1 MEHVFVD
8 TNIVIDLLQK
18 RENFYQ
24 EAQELFTKADR
35 KKLKLYIS
43 ALTFANTYYILSKYY
58 SSSEAKKILSKFKVL
73 VEVLPTTD
81 KIIDLSLA
89 SDFNDFEDVNS
100 EDFKFLS
107 ELKSKEDIYK
117 WIDKLTSKIVMKFN
131 EDEEQLSDFIFY
143 TLNP

>member
-1 MEHVFVD
+1 M
-8 TNIVIDLLQK
+8 L
-18 RENFYQ
+18 NFAEKIEILKEYLS
-24 EAQELFTKADR
+24 EIKDNYADSF
-35 KKLKLYIS
+35 KTDIMLY
-43 ALTFANTYYILSKYY
+43 
-58 SSSEAKKILSKFKVL
+58 
-73 VEVLPTTD
+73 
-81 KIIDLSLA
+81 
-89 SDFNDFEDVNS
+89 FNDFEDVNS

>member
-1 MEHVFVD
+1 M
-8 TNIVIDLLQK
+8 L
-18 RENFYQ
+18 NFAEKIEILKEYLS
-24 EAQELFTKADR
+24 EIKDNYADSF
-35 KKLKLYIS
+35 KTDIMLY
-43 ALTFANTYYILSKYY
+43 
-58 SSSEAKKILSKFKVL
+58 
-73 VEVLPTTD
+73 
-81 KIIDLSLA
+81 
-89 SDFNDFEDVNS
+89 FNDFKDVNS